1 MANQNAATL
10 RLMSDLRE
18 MQKDAPEVSAA
29 GATGVRAPPPAT
41 HPQLFSPCNC
51 GFRRSPRMQS
61 SADARGLHWQG
72 ASAAPLSEENIF
84 VWAATIFGPSDTPWE
99 GGIFSLR
106 MTFCDQYPD
115 KPPKVRFT
123 TKVFHPNG
131 VCHGPL
137 NAVHRARVLVRLFL
151 LQPALA
157 AHKIAPAQR
166 PSQRR
171 GSRAHCTGHQR
182 VARAIDE
189 FASRQPSYLSLFHS
203 PMFCGPCVRR
213 EYYSLQFLGL
223 AVELQCTRTARYAWT
238 SFRTSGAHRIL

>member
-1 MANQNAATL
+1 MREGHAPGEVPVTGGCSSPVQDSRRRRAEPRKRGVVFNKPAALARSGGGSMANQNAATL

-29 GATGVRAPPPAT
+29 GATGVRTPRPPPTPLFA
-41 HPQLFSPCNC
+41 PLQLRLPAQPADAE
-51 GFRRSPRMQS
+51 PR
-61 SADARGLHWQG
+61 ADARGVRWQG

-84 VWAATIFGPSDTPWE
+84 VWAATIFGPADTPWE

-137 NAVHRARVLVRLFL
+137 NAVHRARVLVRLFV
-151 LQPALA
+151 LQPASAARKISTPRSVPLA
-157 AHKIAPAQR
+157 APWVESALHR
-166 PSQRR
+166 PS
-171 GSRAHCTGHQR
+171 
-182 VARAIDE
+182 AR
-189 FASRQPSYLSLFHS
+189 
-203 PMFCGPCVRR
+203 C
-213 EYYSLQFLGL
+213 
-223 AVELQCTRTARYAWT
+223 ARK
-238 SFRTSGAHRIL
+238 